1 MKFNLMEVRGLAT
14 ACLSLKMSKRS
25 YTEEYEDKL
34 REAIAICTMSRNGF
48 ILPRIDEN
56 AAYHDFLIGELDKVA
71 KWGAGF
77 GVDGSLQAGHDTLLR
92 FIDLHIHVEG
102 LHYAGIADLDSHA
115 MRMGNRIVRSSS
127 RLTTKGSTELS
138 DWYKNK
144 VIPLWDVD
152 KNIPQH
158 IKRDGHTFVYN
169 GFGYIREDLIEDKD
183 VLRGLYPL
191 GMASDCIFVVDLFDM
206 RHIYKRRNEFT
217 HAAPE
222 LREGIEDLAY
232 QIEAALPC
240 MLGKSVRY
248 DYCADGKLHHVMDID
263 KTARSKEN
271 D

>member
-1 MKFNLMEVRGLAT
+1 MKFKLMEVRGLAT

-25 YTEEYEDKL
+25 YTREYELEL
-34 REAIAICTMSRNGF
+34 RSAISSCTRTDTGFFSSRHDG
-48 ILPRIDEN
+48 N
-56 AAYHDFLIGELDKVA
+56 AAAYDFLVGELNKVA

-77 GVDGSLQAGHDTLLR
+77 GIDGSLQAGHDTLLR

-102 LHYAGIADLDSHA
+102 LHYAGMADLDSHA

-138 DWYKNK
+138 NWYKDK

-152 KNIPQH
+152 KNVPQH
-158 IKRDGHTFVYN
+158 IERDGHTFVYN

-191 GMASDCIFVVDLFDM
+191 GMASDCIFAVDLFDM
-206 RHIYKRRNEFT
+206 RHIYKRRNAFT

-222 LREGIEDLAY
+222 LREGIESLAD
-232 QIEAALPC
+232 QIGNALPC
-240 MLGKSVRY
+240 NLGYMVRY

-263 KTARSKEN
+263 KTVRSREE
-271 D
+271 